1 MNHFSSSENSVNSVT
16 ERINRLLQCS
26 PRLIDLCLTETSK
39 NIRDEPVRALRML
52 VGNERSERILLC
64 SILNSVIVDF
74 LLKTFFIYFLKDQQ
88 MCVNNSM
95 ELHFAYLKQ
104 KH

>member
-1 MNHFSSSENSVNSVT
+1 
-16 ERINRLLQCS
+16 
-26 PRLIDLCLTETSK
+26 
-39 NIRDEPVRALRML
+39 ML
-52 VGNERSERILLC
+52 VGNERSESILLR

>member
-1 MNHFSSSENSVNSVT
+1 M
-16 ERINRLLQCS
+16 S

-39 NIRDEPVRALRML
+39 NILDDPAGASRML
-52 VGNERSERILLC
+52 EGNERSESILLR

-88 MCVNNSM
+88 MCVNNST